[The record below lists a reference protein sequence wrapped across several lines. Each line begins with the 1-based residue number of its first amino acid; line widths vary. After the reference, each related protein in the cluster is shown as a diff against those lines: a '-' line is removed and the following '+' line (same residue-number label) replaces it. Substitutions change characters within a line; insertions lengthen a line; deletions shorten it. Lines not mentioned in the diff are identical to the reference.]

1 MTPQEYLFGL
11 EERGIKFGLSN
22 IRHMLGAVGNPQI
35 EYRTVHVG
43 GTNGKGST
51 VAFLTSVLEEA
62 GFSVGRYTSPHL
74 VNFSERIVVDDTPVS
89 DPELDELILLFMPIA
104 EQMPEIEG
112 LEKPTYFEF
121 GTALAFE
128 HFHRK
133 EVDFAVIE
141 TGLGGRLDSTNVL
154 EPEVVVITNVDVD
167 HAQYLGDSIQQIAF
181 EKAEIIKPGVP
192 VVTAARHDEAL
203 RVVRE
208 KCRDTGS
215 TLFVDGVDF
224 NYDIEPDQFP
234 MQRMRFSST
243 LGELHDLVVPLAG
256 AYQGEN
262 AALATMAS
270 LILKKRFPSIAGESI
285 RNGFASTEWPCRF
298 EPVRTSP
305 LTIVD
310 GAHNPSAAASLRDE
324 MQKAFPDKRVTL
336 IVAVS
341 GDKNAAGIVSA
352 LSPIAANIIVTRYS
366 LHRSMPA
373 ETLFEVAKQYSDK
386 CVLEPNLQA
395 AVARADSEAS
405 ADSLILI
412 AGSLY
417 LAGEAVELF
426 SSKTST
432 AGGTEQIRP

>member
-1 MTPQEYLFGL
+1 MTPREYLFGL

-22 IRHMLGAVGNPQI
+22 IRHMLGTVGDPQLK
-35 EYRTVHVG
+35 YRTVHVG

-51 VAFLTSVLEEA
+51 VAFLTSVLRQA
-62 GFSVGRYTSPHL
+62 GFSAGRYTSPHL
-74 VNFSERIVVDDTPVS
+74 VDFSERIVVDDTPIS
-89 DPELDELILLFMPIA
+89 EAELDELILLFMPIA
-104 EQMPEIEG
+104 ERMPEIDG

-128 HFHRK
+128 HFRRK
-133 EVDFAVIE
+133 KVDFAVIE

-154 EPEVVVITNVDVD
+154 EPEAVVITNVDVD
-167 HAQYLGDSIQQIAF
+167 HAQYLGDLIPQIAF
-181 EKAEIIKPGVP
+181 EKAEIIKPGAP
-192 VVTAARHDEAL
+192 VVTAARHDEAIEVI
-203 RVVRE
+203 RK
-208 KCRDTGS
+208 KCRETGS
-215 TLFVDGVDF
+215 DLFFHGVDF
-224 NYDIEPDQFP
+224 SYDIEPDQFP
-234 MQRMRFSST
+234 QQRMSFTSR
-243 LGELHDLVVPLAG
+243 LGDLHDIVVPLAG

-262 AALATMAS
+262 AALAAMAS
-270 LILKKRFPSIAGESI
+270 LILKERFPNITDESI

-298 EPVRTSP
+298 EPVRRDP

-324 MQKAFPDKRVTL
+324 IERAFPDKPITL

-341 GDKNAAGIVSA
+341 ADKNAAGIVSA

-373 ETLFEVAKQYSDK
+373 ETLFEVARQYSDK
-386 CVLEPNLQA
+386 CVLEPSLED

-432 AGGTEQIRP
+432 TGTPD

>member
-11 EERGIKFGLSN
+11 EEFGIKFGLSN
-22 IRHMLGAVGNPQI
+22 IRHMLGTVGNPQL

-51 VAFLTSVLEEA
+51 VAFLTRVLREA

-74 VNFSERIVVDDTPVS
+74 VDFSERIVVDDMPIS
-89 DPELDELILLFMPIA
+89 DADLDELILLFMPIA
-104 EQMPEIEG
+104 EQMPAIED
-112 LEKPTYFEF
+112 LERPTYFEF

-128 HFHRK
+128 HFRRK
-133 EVDFAVIE
+133 KVDFAVIE

-154 EPEVVVITNVDVD
+154 EPEVTVITNVDVD
-167 HAQYLGDSIQQIAF
+167 HAQYLGNSIPQIAF

-192 VVTAARHDEAL
+192 VVTAARHDEAIEVI
-203 RVVRE
+203 RK
-208 KCRDTGS
+208 KCRKTGS
-215 TLFVDGVDF
+215 NLFVHGADF
-224 NYDIEPDQFP
+224 NYDIAPDQFP
-234 MQRMRFSST
+234 LQRMSFSST
-243 LGELHDLVVPLAG
+243 LGELHDIVVPLAG

-262 AALATMAS
+262 AALAAMAS
-270 LILKKRFPSIAGESI
+270 LILQERFPAITDDSI
-285 RNGFASTEWPCRF
+285 RNGFASTKWPCRF

-324 MQKAFPDKRVTL
+324 MQKAFPGKRVTL

-341 GDKNAAGIVSA
+341 GDKNAAGILSA
-352 LSPIAANIIVTRYS
+352 LSPIAENIIATRYN

-373 ETLFEVAKQYSDK
+373 ETLFEIARQYSDK
-386 CVLEPNLQA
+386 CVLEPNLEA

-405 ADSLILI
+405 ADLLILI

-426 SSKTST
+426 SSKTPTTSSSD
-432 AGGTEQIRP
+432 